1 MRVLLT
7 GATGFIG
14 SAVAPS
20 LIQRGHK
27 VRALVRETS
36 RELDNSVEQVVCDLG
51 NLDDLSAKVFTD
63 IDCVIHLAGRAH
75 IMNERASDALGEYR
89 KHNCAFTLNLARLC
103 AQLGVKRFVF
113 LSSIKVN
120 GEMTSNGAAF
130 KPDSAFAA
138 SDPYGISKYEAE
150 EGLLELASSSGM
162 EAVIIRPP
170 LVYGPNVKGN
180 LASMIRWVRKGV
192 PLPFGLIN
200 NKRSL
205 IALDNLV
212 DFILLCADRKNASNA
227 ANQVFLI
234 SDEEDVSTSALL
246 RKIAKAYGVKSRLV
260 PVPVSL
266 MRLAAM
272 LVGRKDLADRLLG
285 NLQVDSSKSKDLVGW
300 QPKCTMEEQLQKMA
314 EFDLSEVKS

>member
-7 GATGFIG
+7 GGTGFIG
-14 SAVAPS
+14 AAVAPS
-20 LIQRGHK
+20 LIQRGYK
-27 VRALVRETS
+27 VRALVRGKFHK
-36 RELDNSVEQVVCDLG
+36 LGNSVEQVICDLG
-51 NLDDLSAKVFTD
+51 NLNDVSPNVFTD

-75 IMNERASDALGEYR
+75 VMNESASDALSVYR
-89 KHNCAFTLNLARLC
+89 RSNCEFTLNLAHLC
-103 AQLGVKRFVF
+103 SKLGVKRFVF

-120 GEMTSNGAAF
+120 GEMTSVGSSF
-130 KPDSAFAA
+130 KPESGFAA

-150 EGLLELASSSGM
+150 KGLLELASRSGM
-162 EAVIIRPP
+162 EVVIIRPP

-180 LASMIRWVRKGV
+180 LASMISWVRKGV
-192 PLPFGLIN
+192 PLPFGLID

-212 DFILLCADRKNASNA
+212 DFILLCADRKSSSSA
-227 ANQVFLI
+227 ANQVFVL
-234 SDEEDVSTSALL
+234 SDEEDVSTSILL
-246 RKIAKAYGVKSRLV
+246 RRIAKAYCVKSRLV

-272 LVGRKDLADRLLG
+272 LLGRTDLADRLFG
-285 NLQVDSSKSKDLVGW
+285 NLQVDSSKSRDLVGW

-314 EFDLSEVKS
+314 EFDLSEGKS

>member
-14 SAVAPS
+14 AAVAPS
-20 LIQRGHK
+20 LIEKGYK
-27 VRALVRETS
+27 VRALVREKFHKV
-36 RELDNSVEQVVCDLG
+36 DNSVEQVICDLG
-51 NLDDLSAKVFTD
+51 NLNDLSPNVFTD

-75 IMNERASDALGEYR
+75 VMNESASDALSVYR
-89 KHNCAFTLNLARLC
+89 RSNCEFTLNLAHLC
-103 AQLGVKRFVF
+103 SKLGVKRFVF

-120 GEMTSNGAAF
+120 GEMTSVGSSF
-130 KPDSAFAA
+130 KPESGFAA
-138 SDPYGISKYEAE
+138 IDPYGISKYEAE
-150 EGLLELASSSGM
+150 KGLLELASRSGM
-162 EAVIIRPP
+162 EVVIIRPP

-180 LASMIRWVRKGV
+180 LASMISWVRKGV
-192 PLPFGLIN
+192 PLPFGLIE

-212 DFILLCADRKNASNA
+212 DFILLCADRKSSSSA
-227 ANQVFLI
+227 ANQVFVL
-234 SDEEDVSTSALL
+234 SDEEDVSTSILL
-246 RKIAKAYGVKSRLV
+246 RRIAKAYGVKSRLV

-272 LVGRKDLADRLLG
+272 LLGRTDLADRLFG
-285 NLQVDSSKSKDLVGW
+285 NLQVDSSKSRDLVGW

-314 EFDLSEVKS
+314 EFDLSEGKS